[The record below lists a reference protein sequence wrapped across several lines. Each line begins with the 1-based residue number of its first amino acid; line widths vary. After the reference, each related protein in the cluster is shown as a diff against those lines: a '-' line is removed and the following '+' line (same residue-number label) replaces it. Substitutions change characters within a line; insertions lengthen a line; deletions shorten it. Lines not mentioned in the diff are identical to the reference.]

1 MRQRGLRG
9 LSLPARRLRAALD
22 RELSRPP
29 ADGWFPSVPLRQRAG
44 RFLPPLFP
52 ITRRRGRNLPADARS
67 VRSREE
73 GRAALALTEDTV
85 TITPTAEVTGAAKPA
100 MNKGQRVALKPP
112 RLPYHEAVE
121 ERFGI
126 DRAGWKALVE
136 AIYPNA
142 ETADAIVMALSY
154 CRARNLDPFKR
165 PVHIVPMWSSAA
177 GRMIET
183 VWPGISE
190 LRTTAFR
197 TGQYAGMPAPDFGP
211 PIERTFKGQAGR
223 GKSKGQER
231 RLTLQVPEWCRVTI
245 TRELNGKER
254 SFVGPK
260 VYWCEAYAKW
270 ADTDVPN
277 EMWSNRPVGQL
288 EKSAEAGAL
297 RRAFPEE
304 IGNAL
309 TAEEMEGQH
318 TLDGAPPR
326 VGGGT
331 KSLSHRSCHNHRP
344 QPHRHRPSFPNRS
357 PPGKKAIPKSPM
369 PS

>member
-1 MRQRGLRG
+1 MTII
-9 LSLPARRLRAALD
+9 P
-22 RELSRPP
+22 
-29 ADGWFPSVPLRQRAG
+29 
-44 RFLPPLFP
+44 
-52 ITRRRGRNLPADARS
+52 T
-67 VRSREE
+67 EE
-73 GRAALALTEDTV
+73 A
-85 TITPTAEVTGAAKPA
+85 PGAAKPA
-100 MNKGQRVALKPP
+100 MSKGQLVALKPP

-142 ETADAIVMALSY
+142 ETADAIIMALSY

-165 PVHIVPMWSSAA
+165 PVHIVPMWSSVA
-177 GRMIET
+177 GKVVET

-197 TGQYAGMPAPDFGP
+197 TGQYAGMSEPDFGP
-211 PIERTFKGQAGR
+211 TIERTFKGRAGR

-231 RLTLQVPEWCRVTI
+231 NITLQFPEWCRIAI

-260 VYWCEAYAKW
+260 VYWLEAYAKW
-270 ADTDVPN
+270 VDTDVPN
-277 EMWSNRPVGQL
+277 EMWANRPVGQL
-288 EKSAEAGAL
+288 EKCAEAGAL

-318 TLDGAPPR
+318 TLDAAAHLSEKPKPESVTPPSAGGERKPLPPLVSQPQSLTPPKAANLPEAFAARQEGDSEIPHACAP
-326 VGGGT
+326 T
-331 KSLSHRSCHNHRP
+331 SE
-344 QPHRHRPSFPNRS
+344 
-357 PPGKKAIPKSPM
+357 
-369 PS
+369 

>member
-1 MRQRGLRG
+1 MA
-9 LSLPARRLRAALD
+9 S
-22 RELSRPP
+22 
-29 ADGWFPSVPLRQRAG
+29 
-44 RFLPPLFP
+44 
-52 ITRRRGRNLPADARS
+52 TRTA
-67 VRSREE
+67 E
-73 GRAALALTEDTV
+73 
-85 TITPTAEVTGAAKPA
+85 IAEVTNPTV
-100 MNKGQRVALKPP
+100 NKRQLVPLKPP
-112 RLPYHEAVE
+112 RLPYHDAVQ

-165 PVHIVPMWSSAA
+165 PVHIVPMWSSVA
-177 GRMIET
+177 GKMIET

-197 TGQYAGMPAPDFGP
+197 TGQYAGLSEPEFGP

-231 RLTLQVPEWCRVTI
+231 GVSLQFPEWCRVTI

-254 SFVGPK
+254 RFVGPK
-260 VYWCEAYAKW
+260 VYWIEAYAKW

-277 EMWSNRPVGQL
+277 DMLANRPVGQL
-288 EKSAEAGAL
+288 EKCAEAGAL

-304 IGNAL
+304 IGNEL
-309 TAEEMEGQH
+309 TAEEMEGQRA
-318 TLDGAPPR
+318 TDGAAQAPE
-326 VGGGT
+326 
-331 KSLSHRSCHNHRP
+331 KP
-344 QPHRHRPSFPNRS
+344 QPESITPPSATAERKPLPPLVPQPQCLTAPASHELSEPLAAGQESDAEIPMRSITLPNE
-357 PPGKKAIPKSPM
+357 
-369 PS
+369 

>member
-1 MRQRGLRG
+1 M
-9 LSLPARRLRAALD
+9 
-22 RELSRPP
+22 
-29 ADGWFPSVPLRQRAG
+29 
-44 RFLPPLFP
+44 
-52 ITRRRGRNLPADARS
+52 
-67 VRSREE
+67 
-73 GRAALALTEDTV
+73 
-85 TITPTAEVTGAAKPA
+85 TITPTAGATGAAKPA
-100 MNKGQRVALKPP
+100 LSKGQLGALKPP

-165 PVHIVPMWSSAA
+165 PVHIVPMWSSVA
-177 GRMIET
+177 GKMIET

-211 PIERTFKGQAGR
+211 TIERTFKGQAGR

-231 RLTLQVPEWCRVTI
+231 SLTLQFPEWCRVTI
-245 TRELNGKER
+245 TRELTGKER

-260 VYWCEAYAKW
+260 VYWLEAYAKW

-288 EKSAEAGAL
+288 EKCAEAGAL

-309 TAEEMEGQH
+309 TAEEMEGQP
-318 TLDGAPPR
+318 TIDPR
-326 VGGGT
+326 TVGGGRT
-331 KSLSHRSCHNHRP
+331 TYGAVTAGVNIKPPVPKPLGGLTIRP
-344 QPHRHRPSFPNRS
+344 ELRYDRALTNTRPFNDSSDRDQFTV
-357 PPGKKAIPKSPM
+357 GLDCILIF
-369 PS
+369 

>member
-1 MRQRGLRG
+1 M
-9 LSLPARRLRAALD
+9 
-22 RELSRPP
+22 
-29 ADGWFPSVPLRQRAG
+29 
-44 RFLPPLFP
+44 
-52 ITRRRGRNLPADARS
+52 
-67 VRSREE
+67 
-73 GRAALALTEDTV
+73 
-85 TITPTAEVTGAAKPA
+85 TITPTAEATGAAKPA
-100 MNKGQRVALKPP
+100 TSKGHLGALKPP
-112 RLPYHEAVE
+112 RLPYHEAVA

-165 PVHIVPMWSSAA
+165 PVHIVPMWSTVA
-177 GRMIET
+177 GKMIET

-197 TGQYAGMPAPDFGP
+197 TGQYAGMPAPKFGP
-211 PIERTFKGQAGR
+211 TIERTFKGQAGR
-223 GKSKGQER
+223 GKAKGQER
-231 RLTLQVPEWCRVTI
+231 SLTLQFPEWCRVTI
-245 TRELNGKER
+245 TRELAGKER

-277 EMWSNRPVGQL
+277 EMWAHRPVGQL
-288 EKSAEAGAL
+288 EKCAEAGAL

-309 TAEEMEGQH
+309 TAEEMEGQP
-318 TLDGAPPR
+318 TLDGAAHAPEKSKPESVTPPSA
-326 VGGGT
+326 GGER
-331 KSLSHRSCHNHRP
+331 KPLPPLVSQPQSLTASSSGELPEPIAARQEGDPDILHAPAPASE
-344 QPHRHRPSFPNRS
+344 
-357 PPGKKAIPKSPM
+357 
-369 PS
+369 

>member
-1 MRQRGLRG
+1 M
-9 LSLPARRLRAALD
+9 
-22 RELSRPP
+22 
-29 ADGWFPSVPLRQRAG
+29 
-44 RFLPPLFP
+44 
-52 ITRRRGRNLPADARS
+52 
-67 VRSREE
+67 
-73 GRAALALTEDTV
+73 
-85 TITPTAEVTGAAKPA
+85 TITPTAEATGAAKPA
-100 MNKGQRVALKPP
+100 MSEGQLVALKPP

-165 PVHIVPMWSSAA
+165 PVHIVPMWSSVA
-177 GRMIET
+177 GKMIET

-211 PIERTFKGQAGR
+211 TIERTFKGKAGR

-231 RLTLQVPEWCRVTI
+231 SLTLQFPEWCRVTI
-245 TRELNGKER
+245 TRELNGTER

-260 VYWCEAYAKW
+260 VYWFEAYAKW

-288 EKSAEAGAL
+288 EKCAEAGAL

-309 TAEEMEGQH
+309 TAEEMEGQSMARP
-318 TLDGAPPR
+318 TPRKSRSRKASRPR
-326 VGGGT
+326 VPEGSA
-331 KSLSHRSCHNHRP
+331 SLSRRSCRNH
-344 QPHRHRPSFPNRS
+344 S
-357 PPGKKAIPKSPM
+357 P
-369 PS
+369 